1 MYRELNPFAPGAGR
15 RPPELV
21 GRTAELEAFDTT
33 LARARRQLG
42 SRGMVLS
49 GLRGVGKT
57 VLLNQ
62 LQDQAERL
70 GWLVVSLE
78 GERHAATSVEQRLG
92 RQMVVAARRLGL
104 PGKGKRFR
112 RALGAIESFKIQ
124 VGVTGIAL
132 DVKPA
137 QGRAD
142 SGDLETDLSELVEDV
157 TAVLAEDGLGFAL
170 FIDEMQEVAPTT
182 LGTILSAQHAANQRD
197 RPFYVIGAGL
207 PNLPAV
213 LTEARSYAERLFDY
227 RRIGPLPTRAAAR
240 ALTHPIAERGAN
252 LSGPALELLL
262 EAAGGYPYFLQEYGQ
277 AVWDLAPHKVFTVAD
292 AEAAL
297 TEGTARLDEG
307 FFRARWDRATPAER
321 ALLRAMATDRE
332 GPSASGDVA
341 ARLGKP
347 ISGIGPARASLISK
361 GLVYAPEHGRLGYT
375 VPGMAAFIDRQAT
388 A

>member
-33 LARARRQLG
+33 LARARNRLG

-62 LQDQAERL
+62 LRDQAERM

-78 GERHAATSVEQRLG
+78 GERNAATSVEQRLG

-104 PGKGKRFR
+104 PARGKRFR
-112 RALGAIESFKIQ
+112 RALGAIESFKVQ

-137 QGRAD
+137 AGRAD

-213 LTEARSYAERLFDY
+213 LTEARSYAERRFDY
-227 RRIGPLPTRAAAR
+227 RRIGPLPARAAAR
-240 ALTHPIAERGAN
+240 ALTHPITERGAS
-252 LSGPALELLL
+252 LDGPALQLLL

-277 AVWDLAPHKVFTVAD
+277 AIWDLAPDKVFTVAD
-292 AEAAL
+292 AHAAL
-297 TEGTARLDEG
+297 AEGTARLDEG

-321 ALLRAMATDRE
+321 ALLQAMAIDGE

-347 ISGIGPARASLISK
+347 ISGIGPARASLITK

-375 VPGMAAFIDRQAT
+375 VPGMAAFIDRQLV
-388 A
+388 